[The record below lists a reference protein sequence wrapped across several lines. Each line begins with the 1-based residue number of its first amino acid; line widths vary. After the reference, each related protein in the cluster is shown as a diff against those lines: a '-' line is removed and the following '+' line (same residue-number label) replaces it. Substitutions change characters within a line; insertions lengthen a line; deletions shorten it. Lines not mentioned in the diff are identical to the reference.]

1 MSGQLKGLRALVTG
15 ASRGIG
21 RATADRLR
29 AEGASVIAVAR
40 TPAESGDADL
50 AFVGADLTSAQGC
63 ETAAQAV
70 LERWGGVDIIVHS
83 LGGSSAPAGGYA
95 ALGDDEWMKELNLNL
110 FAAVRL
116 DRALAPLMV
125 KQGAGVIV
133 HVSSIQALSPVPD
146 STLGYAASKAALS
159 AYSKGLSKELAPK
172 GVRVVRVSPGWT
184 ETESSVA
191 LVDRLAKDAGTDY
204 ATARGGLM
212 EAVGGIPIGRPNTPE
227 EVANLIA
234 FLVSPQAAT
243 ITGVDVRIDGGSVP
257 VV

>member
-1 MSGQLKGLRALVTG
+1 MSGQLKGLKALVTG

-21 RATADRLR
+21 RATAERLR

-40 TPAESGDADL
+40 SVAETGDGDL
-50 AFVGADLTSAQGC
+50 AFVAADLTSARGC
-63 ETAAQAV
+63 ETAARAV
-70 LERWGGVDIIVHS
+70 MERWGGVDVIVHS

-95 ALGDDEWMKELNLNL
+95 ALDDDEWMKELSLNL

-133 HVSSIQALSPVPD
+133 HVSSIQSLSPVPD

-159 AYSKGLSKELAPK
+159 AYSKGLSKEVSPK

-191 LVDRLAKDAGTDY
+191 LVDRLAKEAGSDY

-227 EVANLIA
+227 EVASLIA